1 MEYKGN
7 DKYKDNIFRYLF
19 SEEKNFVQ
27 LYYDLT
33 KRMLKPEDLEFYD
46 TESIVVKQL
55 KNDVAFKT
63 KDNRLIIMVEH
74 QSALNENMPL
84 RFLLYYV
91 ELIKLYISQNY
102 LNIFSRR
109 AITIPLPEFYV
120 VYNGTEELQQSEL
133 YLKANLGGAEE
144 YISVRVNVANINYDR
159 LPGEVLEREDVLGGY
174 SYLMNRIRHYMK
186 QKKMLLE
193 EAIDKAVADTLG
205 KGYLKEYLERKEFI
219 TMITKVL
226 TIEEEIELI
235 RKDERAEGKAE
246 GIAEG
251 VAKGVAEGKLE
262 MAENLL
268 SMGFEV
274 EAVAKAAKLPVEKIL
289 ELQKQLLH

>member
-1 MEYKGN
+1 
-7 DKYKDNIFRYLF
+7 
-19 SEEKNFVQ
+19 
-27 LYYDLT
+27 
-33 KRMLKPEDLEFYD
+33 
-46 TESIVVKQL
+46 
-55 KNDVAFKT
+55 
-63 KDNRLIIMVEH
+63 
-74 QSALNENMPL
+74 
-84 RFLLYYV
+84 
-91 ELIKLYISQNY
+91 
-102 LNIFSRR
+102 
-109 AITIPLPEFYV
+109 

-159 LPGEVLEREDVLGGY
+159 LPGEVLEREDALGGY

-251 VAKGVAEGKLE
+251 VAEGKLE

>member
-1 MEYKGN
+1 
-7 DKYKDNIFRYLF
+7 
-19 SEEKNFVQ
+19 
-27 LYYDLT
+27 
-33 KRMLKPEDLEFYD
+33 MLKPEDLEFYD

-74 QSALNENMPL
+74 QSTLNENMPL

-91 ELIKLYISQNY
+91 ELIKLYISQND

-109 AITIPLPEFYV
+109 AIAIPLPEFFV
-120 VYNGTEELQQSEL
+120 VYNGTEELRESEL

-144 YISVRVNVANINYDR
+144 YISVRVNAVNINYDR
-159 LPGEVLEREDVLGGY
+159 LPGEVLEREDALGGY
-174 SYLMNRIRHYMK
+174 SYLMNRIRYYMK

-219 TMITKVL
+219 SLK
-226 TIEEEIELI
+226 
-235 RKDERAEGKAE
+235 
-246 GIAEG
+246 
-251 VAKGVAEGKLE
+251 
-262 MAENLL
+262 
-268 SMGFEV
+268 
-274 EAVAKAAKLPVEKIL
+274 P
-289 ELQKQLLH
+289 

>member
-74 QSALNENMPL
+74 QSTLNENMPL

-251 VAKGVAEGKLE
+251 KLE